1 MGGREHQMIEK
12 AFIANIY
19 THLQKQA
26 EIAYTIKIDNT
37 HIPFYDAPSDFF
49 CEEYTTLWRKYN
61 AALFKSLQLYIR
73 HLKQLLAWKEVL
85 PAVTSN
91 VAPTLI
97 MDYLHPV
104 FKTICD
110 IPTTFKD
117 QLLRAATKLSR
128 VSAGDFEFISW
139 KHKDHTKKWPKE
151 MEHAALEDA
160 SLLPLYELV
169 TKNLY
174 ESDTAKHFASL
185 HGRFMHDAHPTLLE
199 GVNDAQQDSLGA
211 IVYYSEEPYNLSTEI
226 EMLLFHLPLL
236 RMSYQAFNE
245 YANSKYRSLTHRS
258 CPENGSC

>member
-1 MGGREHQMIEK
+1 
-12 AFIANIY
+12 
-19 THLQKQA
+19 
-26 EIAYTIKIDNT
+26 
-37 HIPFYDAPSDFF
+37 
-49 CEEYTTLWRKYN
+49 
-61 AALFKSLQLYIR
+61 
-73 HLKQLLAWKEVL
+73 
-85 PAVTSN
+85 
-91 VAPTLI
+91 
-97 MDYLHPV
+97 
-104 FKTICD
+104 
-110 IPTTFKD
+110 
-117 QLLRAATKLSR
+117 
-128 VSAGDFEFISW
+128 
-139 KHKDHTKKWPKE
+139 

-199 GVNDAQQDSLGA
+199 GVNDAQQDSIGV

-245 YANSKYRSLTHRS
+245 YANSKYRSLIHRS